1 MKGATTYLSNPDAPN
16 DDPKKFA
23 FDHSY
28 WSHDGCK
35 DDGTGFFGPDS
46 SHPNGKKFADQV

>member
-16 DDPKKFA
+16 ADPKKFA